1 MALIVLV
8 AKLGVKM
15 ILCLIMRVYWFL
27 EMHVKHGVYDFQ
39 TTQKK
44 KCVYVH
50 MYTEREQNVNNW

>member
-1 MALIVLV
+1 MVLIVLV

-44 KCVYVH
+44 MCVCTYVH
-50 MYTEREQNVNNW
+50 RERTKC